1 MRGIDV
7 LKAMGKRAWAA
18 TAAAAAAAVLIVAGV
33 VAGPRVAQAYLELTA
48 DPCQPDDIRL
58 IEAEAVHQQP
68 PPSAAPTGPASVQQ
82 PCEARTTASPRAP
95 IELSTPAR

>member
-18 TAAAAAAAVLIVAGV
+18 ASAAAEVLIVAGF
-33 VAGPRVAQAYLELTA
+33 VAGPRVAQAYLALAA

-58 IEAEAVHQQP
+58 IEAEAVHQQLP
-68 PPSAAPTGPASVQQ
+68 ASAAPTGPASVQQ
-82 PCEARTTASPRAP
+82 P
-95 IELSTPAR
+95 L